1 MVVLFNFFSL
11 CVQAYFE
18 QQEIVLIHCSRVC
31 IFVGAKFYYIGGPW
45 RAYLSYR
52 YNDIVCFT
60 LYFHTPLLLKVGSLY
75 DSLICAH
82 NRKYAWY
89 EVMNL

>member
-18 QQEIVLIHCSRVC
+18 RQEIVLNHCSGVC

-45 RAYLSYR
+45 RAYLSHR
-52 YNDIVCFT
+52 YNDIHSGCSFFIFIHSSKSGMT
-60 LYFHTPLLLKVGSLY
+60 
-75 DSLICAH
+75 I
-82 NRKYAWY
+82 
-89 EVMNL
+89 